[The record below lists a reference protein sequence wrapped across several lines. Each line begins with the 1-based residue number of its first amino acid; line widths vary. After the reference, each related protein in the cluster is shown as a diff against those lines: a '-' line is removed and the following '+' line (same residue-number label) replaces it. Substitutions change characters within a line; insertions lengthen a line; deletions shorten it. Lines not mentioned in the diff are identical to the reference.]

1 MSVGRYHMQKTQ
13 NLRNIL
19 AEVARTKQFEPKML
33 EQKVFTLWGKHFG
46 VPLGRKT
53 VPVSLSDG
61 VLKIYTEY
69 PAYKSELLFL
79 KQRII
84 AALNA
89 ELEQPVLTDI
99 QIELRPVQTGTPD
112 DREHKQSSLPR
123 ESPKQSSPKT
133 AHRTTPEELERIEQ
147 TLASVTDARLKKSL
161 RQLFITQSKDKP

>member
-1 MSVGRYHMQKTQ
+1 MQKTQ
-13 NLRNIL
+13 DLRSIL
-19 AEVARTKQFEPKML
+19 AEVARTKQFEPKIL
-33 EQKVFTLWGKHFG
+33 EQKVFELWRKHFD

-89 ELEQPVLTDI
+89 ELEQPVLIDLR
-99 QIELRPVQTGTPD
+99 IELRPVQTVTPD
-112 DREHKQSSLPR
+112 NTEHKQPNPHR
-123 ESPKQSSPKT
+123 EPPEQSSPKT
-133 AHRTTPEELERIEQ
+133 VHRTTPEELERIEQ
-147 TLASVTDARLKKSL
+147 TLANVTDARLKKSL
-161 RQLFITQSKDKP
+161 RQLFITQSEDKP

>member
-1 MSVGRYHMQKTQ
+1 MQKTQ
-13 NLRNIL
+13 DLRNIL

-33 EQKVFTLWGKHFG
+33 EQKVFDLWQKHFG
-46 VPLGRKT
+46 APLGRKT

-89 ELEQPVLTDI
+89 ELEQPALIDLR
-99 QIELRPVQTGTPD
+99 IELRPVQTVATD
-112 DREHKQSSLPR
+112 DEEHKQPSPHR
-123 ESPKQSSPKT
+123 ETPKQSSPKT
-133 AHRTTPEELERIEQ
+133 IHRTTPEELERIEQ
-147 TLASVTDARLKKSL
+147 TLASVTDAKLKKSL
-161 RQLFITQSKDKP
+161 RRLFITQSEDKP